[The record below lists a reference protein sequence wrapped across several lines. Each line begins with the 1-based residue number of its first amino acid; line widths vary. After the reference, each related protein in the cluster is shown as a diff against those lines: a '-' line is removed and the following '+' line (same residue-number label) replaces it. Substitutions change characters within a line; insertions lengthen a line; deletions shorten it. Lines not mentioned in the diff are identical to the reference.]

1 MRHKERVKYL
11 RLLTLFSLVS
21 AFKYIFIFVFEN
33 ITQNT
38 TQFIFCNL
46 MFNLMQNPSAIILK
60 NEALL
65 RIYTDIQNN

>member
-1 MRHKERVKYL
+1 ML
-11 RLLTLFSLVS
+11 
-21 AFKYIFIFVFEN
+21 AFKHIFAFVFEN

-46 MFNLMQNPSAIILK
+46 MFNVMQDPFAFILK